1 MVISLSTGSLYHLPL
16 QEIFEIGREAGFEG
30 MEVLIAEGF
39 SKRHPLDELLRLS
52 EEVLPVKSI
61 HTPFLRFRH
70 WRGRISSLKK
80 AVKWA
85 KELGAE
91 VVTFH
96 PPNWLN
102 FEFRFW
108 QWMRWV
114 KDFQAEVGQGVAVA
128 IENMPLVG
136 SEVRFCG
143 YFWSKTERLLKF
155 AREKNL
161 YLTFDTT
168 HMGTRKMDIIPE
180 FLAFYETG
188 RVKNI
193 HFSDWSP
200 FREHRYPG
208 KGLLP
213 LSRFLNLLG
222 RIGYG
227 ELLTVE
233 LTPKDLPKE
242 RDQIVAALEAL
253 TSYIK
258 ALPET
263 PLKAWRKG

>member
-1 MVISLSTGSLYHLPL
+1 MIICLSSGSLYHLPIAEVF
-16 QEIFEIGREAGFEG
+16 QIAREAGFEG
-30 MEVLIAEGF
+30 MEVLISQGF
-39 SKRHPLDELLRLS
+39 SRKHTLEELRGLS
-52 EEVLPVKSI
+52 EEVLPVKGI

-80 AVKWA
+80 AVAWA
-85 KELGAE
+85 RELGAE

-108 QWMRWV
+108 QWMRGV

-136 SEVRFCG
+136 SEFRLCG

-155 AREKNL
+155 AERKNL
-161 YLTFDTT
+161 FLTFDTT
-168 HMGTRKMDIIPE
+168 HMGTRFVDIIPQ
-180 FLAFYETG
+180 FLNFYNTG
-188 RVKNI
+188 RVRNV

-208 KGLLP
+208 RGMLP
-213 LSRFLNLLG
+213 LSRFLNLL
-222 RIGYG
+222 RRLGYEG
-227 ELLTVE
+227 LLTVE
-233 LTPKDLPKE
+233 LTPRELPEDRKG
-242 RDQIVAALEAL
+242 IV
-253 TSYIK
+253 TSLRTVAEYIK
-258 ALPET
+258 EFC
-263 PLKAWRKG
+263 R